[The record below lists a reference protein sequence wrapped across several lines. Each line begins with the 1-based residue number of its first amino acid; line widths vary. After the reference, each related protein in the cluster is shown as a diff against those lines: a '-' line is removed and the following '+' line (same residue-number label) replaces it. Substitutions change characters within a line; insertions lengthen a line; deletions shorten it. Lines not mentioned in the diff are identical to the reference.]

1 MGRGQKFSS
10 SPVKDHGKKL
20 FFKAQ
25 RALTAAI
32 TGFNLDLTYN

>member
-1 MGRGQKFSS
+1 MGRGQTFSS
-10 SPVKDHGKKL
+10 SPVKDHGKKF